1 MTKPFEFV
9 NAINITKQNLFA
21 DPQAEK
27 DYNPFLVNR
36 SLSYFVDTILF
47 ASEMNIYSDLSNKQ
61 QFDYYINII
70 ARKKRFSKW
79 AEKESKSDDL
89 EAVCSYYG
97 YSKQRG
103 KDVLDML
110 TTEQINYIKER
121 QYTGGRK

>member
-1 MTKPFEFV
+1 MIKPFEFV
-9 NAINITKQNLFA
+9 NAINTTKENLFE
-21 DPQAEK
+21 DSQAEK
-27 DYNPFLVNR
+27 DYKPFLINR
-36 SLSYFVDTILF
+36 SLSYFPDTIMYTN
-47 ASEMNIYSDLSNKQ
+47 EMNQYSSLPGYQ
-61 QFDYYINII
+61 QFAYYINII

-97 YSKQRG
+97 YSKRRG

-110 TTEQINYIKER
+110 TTEQIKFIKEK

>member
-1 MTKPFEFV
+1 MIKPFEFV
-9 NAINITKQNLFA
+9 NAITYTKENLFE

-27 DYNPFLVNR
+27 DYKAFLINR
-36 SLSYFVDTILF
+36 SLSYFPDTVMY
-47 ASEMNIYSDLSNKQ
+47 ANEMNQYTSLSGSQ
-61 QFDYYINII
+61 QFAYYINIV

-79 AEKESKSDDL
+79 AEKESKSEDL

-110 TTEQINYIKER
+110 TDEQLKYIKEK
-121 QYTGGRK
+121 QFKGGRK

>member
-1 MTKPFEFV
+1 MIKPFEFV
-9 NAINITKQNLFA
+9 NAICYSKEDLFE
-21 DPQAEK
+21 DPQADK
-27 DYNPFLVNR
+27 DYNAFLINR
-36 SLSYFVDTILF
+36 SLSYFVDTVMF
-47 ASEMNIYSDLSNKQ
+47 ANEMNRYSSIPTKH
-61 QFDYYINII
+61 QFAYYINTI

-79 AEKESKSDDL
+79 AEKASKSDDL
-89 EAVCSYYG
+89 DAVCSYYG

>member
-9 NAINITKQNLFA
+9 NAINYTKEYLFN
-21 DPQAEK
+21 DPQSEK
-27 DYNPFLVNR
+27 DYNSFLVNR
-36 SLSYFVDTILF
+36 SMSYFVDTIMF
-47 ASEMNIYSDLSNKQ
+47 ASEMNRYHQLTNKQ

-79 AEKESKSDDL
+79 AEKESKSDNLD
-89 EAVCSYYG
+89 AVCSYYG

-110 TTEQINYIKER
+110 SSEQIKFIKEK

>member
-9 NAINITKQNLFA
+9 NAINYTKEYLFN
-21 DPQAEK
+21 DPQSEK
-27 DYNPFLVNR
+27 DYNSFLVNR
-36 SLSYFVDTILF
+36 SLSYFVDTIMF
-47 ASEMNIYSDLSNKQ
+47 ASEMNRYPQLTNKQ

-79 AEKESKSDDL
+79 AEKESKSDNLD
-89 EAVCSYYG
+89 AVCSYYG

-110 TTEQINYIKER
+110 SSEQIKFIKEK